1 MHQCSIKQF
10 SIYSIIWMML
20 SLMSL
25 KSVRIYVQK
34 KGGRKETQQMLS
46 NPLRQYRGLVS
57 DVRDLTAP
65 PLQSPPLQSPPPSHT
80 HILLVMQWERWP
92 RSGEWQLVRGPAWW
106 KGREPLF
113 KVLRQVFIRVTAPYC
128 SSLCD
133 RHCHMLFYL
142 LFATRNAF
150 INRYQNRGF

>member
-1 MHQCSIKQF
+1 
-10 SIYSIIWMML
+10 ML

-65 PLQSPPLQSPPPSHT
+65 PLQSPPPTHT
-80 HILLVMQWERWP
+80 HTHPACDAMGTMAE
-92 RSGEWQLVRGPAWW
+92 VR
-106 KGREPLF
+106 
-113 KVLRQVFIRVTAPYC
+113 RVTAGPWA
-128 SSLCD
+128 SLVEGQGTSFQSTQASFHSC
-133 RHCHMLFYL
+133 HCPIL
-142 LFATRNAF
+142 LITL
-150 INRYQNRGF
+150 